1 MNKYD
6 ARRRKLLKLVI
17 SVPLGFAFG
26 CKPTQ
31 AGPAAEQ
38 PLLGPEE
45 SLEKLI
51 LLLGPWSATDRERGE
66 DFARRFIGASHTGG
80 LYLPGSS
87 ALVQSLAS
95 RFSNDAMAIR
105 EINIRNLPGEEQALL
120 MQLVSQIYS
129 LIEVRFLA
137 SNDPPWGVCQLDRLR
152 HTRAPT

>member
-6 ARRRKLLKLVI
+6 AKRRKLLKLVI
-17 SVPLGFAFG
+17 SLPLGLAVG
-26 CKPTQ
+26 CE
-31 AGPAAEQ
+31 PAQ
-38 PLLGPEE
+38 RGSTVQQLLLDPEE

-51 LLLGPWSATDRERGE
+51 LLLGPWSATDREQGE
-66 DFARRFIGASHTGG
+66 DFARRFLGARHAGG

-87 ALVQSLAS
+87 ELVQSLAS
-95 RFSNDAMAIR
+95 RFSNGAMAIR

-120 MQLVSQIYS
+120 MQLVSQLYS

-137 SNDPPWGVCQLDRLR
+137 SNDPPWGVCQVDRLR